1 MDGLGMTYTANAVND
16 LRQQAFNNQ
25 QVSTRNNLVNQ
36 DLQMDLDLK
45 KQSLQSLASF
55 HAKQQELAQA
65 DVAQQKTLEAL
76 SSGGASSTPHAER
89 LDKLAQA
96 ESLYQGT
103 IAQAKQYKE
112 MADKSYAEGDFGAGD
127 LATKKSQE
135 LLKTGMDHADTMLK
149 MKRDNSEQISQM
161 LSPIVTES
169 DQGQRQQEWSALQAR
184 ALSEGNTD
192 ISALP
197 HDVSV
202 AMPTIKNMWGANTKV
217 ADQLKIAHDTVTA
230 KRQEILDQS
239 LIAARNSTIAHQRA
253 MEANSRNKGPNGATT
268 NDAKLGTQQNVIYNK
283 YITEYGKL
291 KASYDK
297 AKAGGDDTTAKAVKH
312 EIDIL
317 NSNFEQQKLNTSK
330 AFEKKPTR
338 RTSGAPMIKGPFWN
352 NDDDE

>member
-1 MDGLGMTYTANAVND
+1 
-16 LRQQAFNNQ
+16 
-25 QVSTRNNLVNQ
+25 
-36 DLQMDLDLK
+36 
-45 KQSLQSLASF
+45 
-55 HAKQQELAQA
+55 
-65 DVAQQKTLEAL
+65 
-76 SSGGASSTPHAER
+76 
-89 LDKLAQA
+89 
-96 ESLYQGT
+96 
-103 IAQAKQYKE
+103 
-112 MADKSYAEGDFGAGD
+112 
-127 LATKKSQE
+127 
-135 LLKTGMDHADTMLK
+135 
-149 MKRDNSEQISQM
+149 
-161 LSPIVTES
+161 
-169 DQGQRQQEWSALQAR
+169 
-184 ALSEGNTD
+184 
-192 ISALP
+192 
-197 HDVSV
+197 
-202 AMPTIKNMWGANTKV
+202 MWGANTKV